1 MIKKKEGVK
10 MSASPFMEQEKNVG
24 SVSMV
29 VGGGINSTEEL
40 LRSANMLRSA
50 TLECELESP
59 SAFNRIESNQ
69 ISILSIPTLK
79 TKTSPDT
86 PKESL
91 MTSISKAK
99 QSDLKQSESR
109 VTVESPI

>member
-1 MIKKKEGVK
+1 
-10 MSASPFMEQEKNVG
+10 MSASPFMEQEK

-29 VGGGINSTEEL
+29 AGLGGINSAEEL

-99 QSDLKQSESR
+99 QSEVKE
-109 VTVESPI
+109 